1 MLRLSIVSARGRLA
15 TFTGALVALIAAS
28 ALATAWGM
36 QLDSVLRIHPPVER
50 YAGVAAAVTGQQTVG
65 ADHDVPLGER
75 ARVSA
80 GLAPRLAAV
89 PGVRAAIAD
98 DSVPARLGGRAAV
111 AHGWSSSALTPYV
124 LTAGRAPQ
132 RPGEVVTGYRAALG
146 ARLELASTER
156 ARRVTVVGVARPR
169 TRVSETT

>member
-1 MLRLSIVSARGRLA
+1 MLRLAVVSARGRLG

-50 YAGVAAAVTGQQTVG
+50 YAGVAAAVTGQQMAG

-80 GLAPRLAAV
+80 ALIPRLAAV
-89 PGVRAAIAD
+89 PGVRAAIGD
-98 DSVPARLGGRAAV
+98 DSVPARLGRRSAV
-111 AHGWSSSALTPYV
+111 AHGWS
-124 LTAGRAPQ
+124 
-132 RPGEVVTGYRAALG
+132 
-146 ARLELASTER
+146 
-156 ARRVTVVGVARPR
+156 
-169 TRVSETT
+169 